1 MRILAHH
8 IYEYEKGLRSLVLHT
23 LPALMEAQAIQR
35 LRHRGIAFHVEA
47 LGGTRINIFFGDP
60 DCVEIVKRICR
71 KPLHALTPEE
81 DFILGTM
88 LGYSRLVQCRRYLH
102 RRELRAA
109 G

>member
-23 LPALMEAQAIQR
+23 LPALMEAQAIQK
-35 LRHRGIAFHVEA
+35 LSHRAIAFHVEPVGA
-47 LGGTRINIFFGDP
+47 AKINIFFGDV

-71 KPLHALTPEE
+71 KPLQALTAEE

-88 LGYSRLVQCRRYLH
+88 LGYSRLVQVQRYL
-102 RRELRAA
+102 RRKELKAA

>member
-23 LPALMEAQAIQR
+23 LEASQEAEAIAKLSQR
-35 LRHRGIAFHVEA
+35 SICHHIERVNDHK
-47 LGGTRINIFFGDP
+47 INIFFGDP
-60 DCVEIVKRICR
+60 QCIDVVVRICR
-71 KPLHALTPEE
+71 KPLWTLTPEE

-88 LGYSRLVQCRRYLH
+88 LGYSRMVQCRRYLQ
-102 RRELRAA
+102 RKDLLAA